1 MRLDP
6 SVLPGRAAALVPALL
21 AAALWLP
28 AGCAPPPPPAHDG
41 PIVLVTLDSLRAD
54 VLGGLGGDP
63 ALAPRLSALL
73 AEADWGGRG
82 IAPSSWGVP
91 AMASLATGL
100 RPWQHQA
107 VIAAEPAL
115 APELSTLAEAL
126 QGLGYETA
134 GFLGGPWY
142 RAEHGYD
149 QGFGLFGE
157 YGRGRPVLRRLAGLT
172 GGRQFFWIHI
182 PEPQAPYIRRDWL
195 LPRLG
200 DDLPDLPAR
209 VDERQL
215 EPYFDP
221 AVPLPAG
228 HRRRFWALYRLNV
241 AWADEKLGQVLDA
254 LEESGQWDRTL
265 LVVTSNHGEEF
276 GERGQILHGGNLGRQ
291 LLEVPLAIKLP
302 AGFRRRVVPP
312 EDARVATARIWAT
325 LVDAAGGAVPPAVA
339 PSLLRPAPEA
349 VLSELY
355 LTNGTNRFSLVEG
368 NRQLLWDSRFA
379 AADPEYYR
387 ARLSLVRKN
396 PGPLLGEPAEAIFR
410 RLARAFEAT
419 PPLTGDG
426 RPEISLERWE
436 GTGSRKI
443 DDPVEQRRMAER
455 LARIWRGFSPGER
468 PPAGEERAADGL

>member
-1 MRLDP
+1 MNLHRLTFLGA
-6 SVLPGRAAALVPALL
+6 VLAVVLGAT
-21 AAALWLP
+21 
-28 AGCAPPPPPAHDG
+28 AGCAPPAPPAHDG
-41 PIVLVTLDSLRAD
+41 PIVLITLDSLRAD
-54 VLGGLGGDP
+54 VIGGLGGDP
-63 ALAPRLSALL
+63 ALAPRLTALL

-82 IAPSSWGVP
+82 VAPSSWGVP

-107 VIAAEPAL
+107 VRASAPDL
-115 APELSTLAEAL
+115 APELRTLAEAL
-126 QGLGYETA
+126 QELDYETA

-142 RAEHGYD
+142 RGERGYD
-149 QGFGLFGE
+149 QGFELFGE
-157 YGRGRPVLRRLAGLT
+157 YGRGRPVLRRLTELT

-182 PEPQAPYIRRDWL
+182 SEPQAPYVRRDWL

-200 DDLPDLPAR
+200 EEPPDLPAR

-254 LEESGQWDRTL
+254 LRESGQWDRTL

-291 LLEVPLAIKLP
+291 LLEVPLAVKLP
-302 AGFRRRVVPP
+302 AGSRRRVVPP

-339 PSLLRPAPEA
+339 PSLLRPAPA
-349 VLSELY
+349 AALSELY

-368 NRQLLWDSRFA
+368 DRQLLWESRFA
-379 AADPEYYR
+379 AAEPEYFR
-387 ARLSLVRKN
+387 ARLSLIRRN
-396 PGPLLGEPAEAIFR
+396 PGPLLREPPEAIFG
-410 RLARAFEAT
+410 RLARAFETA
-419 PPLTGDG
+419 PPLAGDG
-426 RPEISLERWE
+426 RPEITLERWE
-436 GTGSRKI
+436 ATGSRPL
-443 DDPVEQRRMAER
+443 DEPEERRRMAEL
-455 LARIWRGFSPGER
+455 LARIWNGFGPGE
-468 PPAGEERAADGL
+468 GGV